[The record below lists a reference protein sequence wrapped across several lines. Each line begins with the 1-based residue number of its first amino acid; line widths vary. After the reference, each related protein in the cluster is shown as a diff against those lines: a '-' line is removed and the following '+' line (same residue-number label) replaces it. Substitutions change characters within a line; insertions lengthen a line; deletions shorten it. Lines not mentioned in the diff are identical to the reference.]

1 MEAHALQTYVG
12 EGCHNLLVPQVN
24 FRISQIHI
32 EVYNHQQRRPLGAL
46 DYGRV
51 EDIYGWIIV

>member
-51 EDIYGWIIV
+51 EDIYG